1 MPLVH
6 WIVQNL
12 STLKSKGGAV
22 GGGSAAIQQVSFVI
36 ATTGSEAGGTAF
48 CEKISDIAFS
58 GGGVSGGN
66 SFSSKEFAYYKKARY
81 LPGDVVYDK
90 CNKSWIVVSFQISS
104 FSEQKLN
111 LTNNFK
117 QKIFFESELSE
128 QQVYILEDRF
138 KDCNK
143 ICLFG
148 AIGGKARVVIDESS
162 RVIEKKRLES
172 VFVSN
177 KINSIRNE
185 PLAGLPVYNGK
196 RKVRL

>member
-12 STLKSKGGAV
+12 STLKSKGGVV
-22 GGGSAAIQQVSFVI
+22 GGGSAAIEQISFVI
-36 ATTGSEAGGTAF
+36 ATSGSEAGGTAF
-48 CEKISDIAFS
+48 CEKISNIASS
-58 GGGVSGGN
+58 GGAISGGN

-90 CNKSWIVVSFQISS
+90 CNKSWIVVSFEFSS

-117 QKIFFESELSE
+117 QKILFESELSS
-128 QQVYILEDRF
+128 QQIYVLENGF
-138 KDCNK
+138 KDCAVHNQ
-143 ICLFG
+143 
-148 AIGGKARVVIDESS
+148 
-162 RVIEKKRLES
+162 S
-172 VFVSN
+172 VFINN
-177 KINSIRNE
+177 KINSIKNQ

-196 RKVRL
+196 RKVKL